1 MTVFEPSEDQLIE
14 LAATGDASAVKTLL
28 EQHRERL
35 LHMVAVRMDP
45 RVVQRLD
52 ASDVVQDSLLE
63 AHEKF
68 AEYAGTRPLPLYP
81 WLRQIAWQ
89 HLMHAHERHIHTKKR
104 SVVREQASVVMLS
117 DDSVQGLVEHLVD
130 SQTSPSG
137 KVMREELQQ
146 RIRGALADM
155 SPRDGDILVMRYLE
169 HMSIDEIAATL
180 QISENAVHMRQLRA
194 LQKLRESLSDDD
206 KRNES

>member
-14 LAATGDASAVKTLL
+14 LAATGDASAVNTLL
-28 EQHRERL
+28 ERHRERL

-63 AHEKF
+63 AHEKL
-68 AEYAGTRPLPLYP
+68 AEYAETRPLPFYP

-89 HLMHAHERHIHTKKR
+89 RLMRAHERHIHTKRR
-104 SVVREQASVVMLS
+104 SVEREQTGMVMLS
-117 DDSVQGLVEHLVD
+117 NVSVQGLAARLVD
-130 SQTSPSG
+130 TGTSPSG

-146 RIRGALADM
+146 RVRGALADM
-155 SPRDGDILVMRYLE
+155 SPRDGEILVMRYLE
-169 HMSIDEIAATL
+169 HMSVGEIAATL
-180 QISENAVHMRQLRA
+180 QISENAVRMRQLRA
-194 LQKLRESLSDDD
+194 LEGLRKSLSDVN
-206 KRNES
+206 KKSES